1 MKTGADGIVLI
12 HHYEQCQLRAY
23 PDPASPLFAALVRE
37 AIYPYGLTAVPPD
50 LAHLSGAPWTI
61 GWGDTGPDVVPGL
74 AITQESADAR
84 LTDRL
89 AREFEPGVTLIVRK
103 GGATQNQF
111 DALVSFAYNLG
122 VFSLRDSTLLRLHN
136 AGMYGQAAAEFGKW
150 VKAGGKVMKGLQRRR
165 HAEQA
170 VYQGM
175 DAAAA
180 IGHALEMFP

>member
-1 MKTGADGIVLI
+1 MTTGADGIVLM

-23 PDPASPLFAALVRE
+23 PDPASPLFAALMRE
-37 AIYPYGLTAVPPD
+37 GIYPYGLTAVPPD

-74 AITQESADAR
+74 AITQEGADAR
-84 LTDRL
+84 FMERL
-89 AREFEPGVTLIVRK
+89 AREFEPGVSAAIRD
-103 GGATQNQF
+103 GATQSQF

-175 DAAAA
+175 PATAA
-180 IGHALEMFP
+180 IAHALEVFP